1 MSCSQEV
8 ADWSWG
14 WEQVGQS
21 IGTEEARTPKGT
33 GLPLP
38 VRGLEPSPRCD
49 GEAGLSGGGPSDTRS
64 PSRSMSSKPRA
75 STQSLGAQCP
85 SAAAAAYVLS
95 RV

>member
-21 IGTEEARTPKGT
+21 IGTEEARTSKGT
-33 GLPLP
+33 GLPLL

-49 GEAGLSGGGPSDTRS
+49 GESRLGG
-64 PSRSMSSKPRA
+64 
-75 STQSLGAQCP
+75 
-85 SAAAAAYVLS
+85 
-95 RV
+95 